1 MEALVAMLS
10 GSGSSWTASLAL
22 LDTRDPVEASGASA
36 QLALDALRR
45 AALDQVRE
53 EATAQGV
60 TLSAEG
66 LANAEARVRAA
77 CSLALYRQQNP
88 SPVLRLPPDPLGFG
102 TDVSTFPDL
111 DPQFRLISGQR
122 VVAEAVARRWLT
134 PRGSVSYD
142 ETYGE
147 DVRAYLHARVDG
159 PRLRALEAALQ
170 AQAVADERV
179 QSAVVT
185 LSTSTSGT
193 AAGLRLRVT
202 GRLTTA
208 AGPFTLVLTVDQLGA
223 NLEILRA

>member
-1 MEALVAMLS
+1 MEALVATLS
-10 GSGSSWTASLAL
+10 GSGTRWTASLAL
-22 LDTRDPVEASGASA
+22 LDTRDPVEASGASPA
-36 QLALDALRR
+36 IALDALRR

-53 EATAQGV
+53 EAAAQGV

-77 CSLALYRQQNP
+77 CSLALYRQQHP

-111 DPQFRLISGQR
+111 DPQFRLITGQR
-122 VVAEAVARRWLT
+122 VVAEAVARRWLS

-147 DVRAYLHARVDG
+147 DVRAYLNARVDG

-179 QSAVVT
+179 RDATVT
-185 LSTSTSGT
+185 LSTSGS
-193 AAGLRLRVT
+193 AAALRLQIT
-202 GRLTTA
+202 GRLVTA
-208 AGPFTLVLTVDQLGA
+208 AGPFALVLTVDQLGA
-223 NLEILRA
+223 TLEILRA

>member
-1 MEALVAMLS
+1 MEALVATLS

-22 LDTRDPVEASGASA
+22 LDTRDPVEASGASPA
-36 QLALDALRR
+36 LALDALRR

-53 EATAQGV
+53 EAAAQGV

-66 LANAEARVRAA
+66 LANAEARIRTA

-111 DPQFRLISGQR
+111 DPQFRLITGQR

-147 DVRAYLHARVDG
+147 DVRAYLNAPVDG

-170 AQAVADERV
+170 AQAVTDERV
-179 QSAVVT
+179 QSAVVSLVAT
-185 LSTSTSGT
+185 GT
-193 AAGLRLRVT
+193 AAALRLRVT
-202 GRLTTA
+202 GRLVTA
-208 AGPFTLVLTVDQLGA
+208 AGPFTLVLTVGQLVA